1 MIVKGCL
8 EEILRHS
15 LYKYI
20 LMNANLFDKIFVD
33 TNSDEKKDY
42 TNKLNIGIINSA
54 FCWN

>member
-1 MIVKGCL
+1 
-8 EEILRHS
+8 
-15 LYKYI
+15 
-20 LMNANLFDKIFVD
+20 MNANLYDKIFID